1 MPLLPR
7 ILQFLSNSDGSGFY
21 FKAIKVDLN
30 LLFLLPKCN
39 ALTGKHKGFTM
50 KQLFFS
56 FCFKRGN
63 QGNSQNPQVQDKC
76 LTRFK
81 HYGWNFKILVK
92 INKQTLKFNYLDIN
106 TVVAHLRA
114 ALC

>member
-1 MPLLPR
+1 MPLLLSS
-7 ILQFLSNSDGSGFY
+7 LQFLSNSDGSGFY

-76 LTRFK
+76 LTGFK
-81 HYGWNFKILVK
+81 HYGWNFQILSK
-92 INKQTLKFNYLDIN
+92 KQWKSCMMSLKFSYLDIN
-106 TVVAHLRA
+106 SKN
-114 ALC
+114 